1 MIAKSFILD
10 VCQSPK
16 YAYDQYDQNQPTEA
30 FYKKGV
36 LKNLTKFAGKHLCQS
51 LFLNKTAD

>member
-1 MIAKSFILD
+1 MIQKSFILD

-36 LKNLTKFAGKHLCQS
+36 LKNLTKFAGEAPVPEP
-51 LFLNKTAD
+51 FFNKTAD